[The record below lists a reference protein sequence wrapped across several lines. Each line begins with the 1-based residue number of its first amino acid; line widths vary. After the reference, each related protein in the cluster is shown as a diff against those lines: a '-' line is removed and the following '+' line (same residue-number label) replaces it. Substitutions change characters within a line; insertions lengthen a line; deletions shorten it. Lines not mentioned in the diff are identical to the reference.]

1 MAIRGTV
8 DAQGE
13 ARASL
18 DLRDADGQIHPIAAV
33 VDTGFNGQLTL
44 PREAIQELNLAA
56 AAPIVVTLATGTR
69 EVLNTWRGQIHWHD
83 RLRTIRV
90 LESRGNP
97 LLGMGLLAGSQL
109 TIQAR
114 VNGDVMI
121 EELDETPP

>member
-1 MAIRGTV
+1 MIRGRV

-13 ARASL
+13 ARVSL
-18 DLRDADGQIHPIAAV
+18 ELRDADGQIYPVAAV
-33 VDTGFNGQLTL
+33 IDTGFNGQLTL
-44 PREAIQELNLAA
+44 PPETIQRLNLAA

-69 EVLNTWRGQIHWHD
+69 EMLNTWRGQIHWHD
-83 RLRTIRV
+83 RLRPIRV

-97 LLGMGLLAGSQL
+97 LLGMGLLEGSQL

-114 VNGDVMI
+114 INGDVLI